1 MGPIIWVLVSGSWHP
16 GPGIRVPDDLIWHPG
31 PGLRVPGP
39 MPRSNLVF
47 MHLDF
52 WDPDPGTWDPDCGL
66 AQIFLLN
73 QDFDHF
79 FILIYR
85 EVALNM
91 ERKDSKKVKKKEIP
105 RVLNKDS
112 KGLNRR
118 NSTSVSSIK
127 RKESGP
133 KSKLFEE
140 TEGSFDTDPIE
151 SPMEE
156 EMNQT
161 VPGTSV

>member
-1 MGPIIWVLVSGSWHP
+1 MGP
-16 GPGIRVPDDLIWHPG
+16 
-31 PGLRVPGP
+31 
-39 MPRSNLVF
+39 RSR
-47 MHLDF
+47 
-52 WDPDPGTWDPDCGL
+52 DPDCGL
-66 AQIFLLN
+66 APIFLLN

-156 EMNQT
+156 GMNQS
-161 VPGTSV
+161 VPGTSVSNRLISFKPISN

>member
-1 MGPIIWVLVSGSWHP
+1 MSTFGTLIGSWVQSQGSTSSLCILIFGTQIP
-16 GPGIRVPDDLIWHPG
+16 GPGTYARDQ
-31 PGLRVPGP
+31 
-39 MPRSNLVF
+39 
-47 MHLDF
+47 
-52 WDPDPGTWDPDCGL
+52 DCGL
-66 AQIFLLN
+66 APIFLLN

-156 EMNQT
+156 GMNQS
-161 VPGTSV
+161 VPGTSVSNRLISFKPLSN

>member
-1 MGPIIWVLVSGSWHP
+1 
-16 GPGIRVPDDLIWHPG
+16 
-31 PGLRVPGP
+31 
-39 MPRSNLVF
+39 
-47 MHLDF
+47 
-52 WDPDPGTWDPDCGL
+52 
-66 AQIFLLN
+66 
-73 QDFDHF
+73 
-79 FILIYR
+79 
-85 EVALNM
+85 M
-91 ERKDSKKVKKKEIP
+91 ERKDSKKVKKKENP

-118 NSTSVSSIK
+118 NSTTVSSIK

-140 TEGSFDTDPIE
+140 TQGSFDSDPIE

-156 EMNQT
+156 EVNQS

>member
-1 MGPIIWVLVSGSWHP
+1 MIWVL
-16 GPGIRVPDDLIWHPG
+16 
-31 PGLRVPGP
+31 GLVQRF
-39 MPRSNLVF
+39 NLVF

-52 WDPDPGTWDPDCGL
+52 WDPDPGTRDPDCGL
-66 AQIFLLN
+66 ALIFLLN

>member
-1 MGPIIWVLVSGSWHP
+1 MGPRSW
-16 GPGIRVPDDLIWHPG
+16 DPG
-31 PGLRVPGP
+31 PGLRTCP
-39 MPRSNLVF
+39 
-47 MHLDF
+47 
-52 WDPDPGTWDPDCGL
+52 
-66 AQIFLLN
+66 IFLLN

-79 FILIYR
+79 FILFYR

>member
-1 MGPIIWVLVSGSWHP
+1 
-16 GPGIRVPDDLIWHPG
+16 
-31 PGLRVPGP
+31 
-39 MPRSNLVF
+39 
-47 MHLDF
+47 
-52 WDPDPGTWDPDCGL
+52 
-66 AQIFLLN
+66 
-73 QDFDHF
+73 
-79 FILIYR
+79 
-85 EVALNM
+85 M

-156 EMNQT
+156 EMNQS
-161 VPGTSV
+161 VPGTSVQNRLISFKPLSN